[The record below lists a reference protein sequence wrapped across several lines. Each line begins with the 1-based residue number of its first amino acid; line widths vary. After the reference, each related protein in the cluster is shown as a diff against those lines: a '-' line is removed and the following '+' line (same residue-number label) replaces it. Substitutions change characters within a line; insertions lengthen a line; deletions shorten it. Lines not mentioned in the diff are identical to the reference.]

1 MSCNETRQT
10 LLEIGCTADGR
21 TRAAQALEHLK
32 QCDSCREAMADF
44 DKLTAALG
52 DRTVAEDL
60 PVVPSGGWEQFN
72 RRISRP
78 ASSKWGPIAIAGI
91 AAAILIALLLRPML
105 PGRTLPNQTADAN
118 GDDTMIQF
126 TPHDVDR
133 RVQAFDQVAGV
144 FDRRASW
151 LLVADNASDM
161 GVSDA
166 AIDSDE
172 KLLLLRLTMLRAGK
186 IISNA
191 DLIIV
196 AGQSARLTVPLG
208 EGVNV
213 EYAIGT
219 SADEPSRL
227 SIWAQLMTPQGR
239 QSLAALATSLQ
250 VKSGEKY
257 NAGTMVTSAGGYDLK
272 IAFRRARTP

>member
-1 MSCNETRQT
+1 
-10 LLEIGCTADGR
+10 
-21 TRAAQALEHLK
+21 
-32 QCDSCREAMADF
+32 
-44 DKLTAALG
+44 
-52 DRTVAEDL
+52 
-60 PVVPSGGWEQFN
+60 
-72 RRISRP
+72 
-78 ASSKWGPIAIAGI
+78 
-91 AAAILIALLLRPML
+91 
-105 PGRTLPNQTADAN
+105 
-118 GDDTMIQF
+118 
-126 TPHDVDR
+126 
-133 RVQAFDQVAGV
+133 
-144 FDRRASW
+144 
-151 LLVADNASDM
+151 M